1 MALLAAGGI
10 QLFPDG
16 TLFIHIGFILIMIW
30 VLNRTLFKPI
40 NEVITKRSRQK
51 VGRGGEAE
59 EILADVAEKQKQ
71 YERTMLEAR
80 TETYEMIER
89 ERLEA
94 VEARQTAILSA
105 RAEANRHLKDE
116 LDKIEKAKADAK
128 VDIALEAHKMADKIS
143 ANILKA

>member
-16 TLFIHIGFILIMIW
+16 TLLIHIGLILVMIW

-40 NEVITKRSRQK
+40 NEVIAKRSRQK

-59 EILADVAEKQKQ
+59 EILADVAEKQKL
-71 YERTMLEAR
+71 YDSTMLKAR

-94 VEARQTAILSA
+94 VEARQNAILNA
-105 RAEANRHLKDE
+105 RAEANRHLKEE
-116 LDKIEKAKADAK
+116 LEKIEKAKADAK
-128 VDIALEAHKMADKIS
+128 VEIALEAHKMADKIS